1 MLHFHFTLDF
11 NHRKSYSIEFCCT
24 VPVWM
29 EYYFNPNKID
39 ISPACIIVSME
50 TLTPTT
56 RPPLGWQ
63 PYVVLHR
70 LPHLRFYSVFT
81 PDRWTFVYS
90 WKSFFLCISTFN
102 VGCSRFKFFKGLGH
116 VKNFFFFFFC
126 RIYQY
131 LNLITIN
138 CKCVTHTTLN
148 PGTTLFICHKL
159 SFVYLINLMNDK
171 SVN

>member
-1 MLHFHFTLDF
+1 MLHFHFTIDF

-24 VPVWM
+24 VPAWM

-70 LPHLRFYSVFT
+70 LPHLRFYWFLLQIDEHLYIHENPFFFVFQHSMWVV
-81 PDRWTFVYS
+81 PDLN
-90 WKSFFLCISTFN
+90 FLRGWDMLKT
-102 VGCSRFKFFKGLGH
+102 
-116 VKNFFFFFFC
+116 FFFFFC